1 MNLIESIILG
11 IIQGIT
17 EWLPISSS
25 GHLAIVQELFGIEAP
40 LVLDVLLHFATL
52 LVIFAVFWKD
62 IIKIAKSCVKLD
74 FKSEYGK
81 TALFIVIAT
90 IPVILA
96 GYFLHDPI
104 ESLFSKLYIVGIALI
119 ITGILLFASKKR
131 KRNKKLNYKNTFL
144 VGIVQA
150 ISLIPG
156 ISRSG
161 STISTALL
169 LGIQREKAARFSFL
183 LAIPAILGATIFE
196 LSQGINI
203 AETSLSVIFA
213 GMLASFFVGYISLKL
228 LLRLIKQR
236 KFHVFAYYCWVLGAI
251 VLIGSVI

>member
-62 IIKIAKSCVKLD
+62 IIKIAKSCLKLD

-81 TALFIVIAT
+81 TALFIIIAT

-203 AETSLSVIFA
+203 AETPLSVIFA

-228 LLRLIKQR
+228 LLRLIKQK